1 MKILLFG
8 VSNVGKTTIGKLLA
22 EELCFEFYD
31 LDAEV
36 KMRTGMTIE
45 EFVRSGTLE
54 ERDRKRGEI
63 IKDIIE
69 RDGNLVFSVTPIS
82 FTDSFRKELA
92 NRKDLILIE
101 LYDSAY
107 HIFQRL
113 FFSDE
118 NDNIYFDDKYKNEH
132 RTYYIR
138 AINEDLKYYGK
149 IFSSLG
155 TRRFNINNDSPER
168 SVQRLIEEFALKS

>member
-22 EELCFEFYD
+22 EELRFEFYD

-45 EFVRSGTLE
+45 EFVKSGTLE

-82 FTDSFRKELA
+82 FPDSFRKELA

-101 LYDSAY
+101 LYDTAY

-113 FFSDE
+113 VFSDE
-118 NDNIYFDDKYKNEH
+118 NDNMYFDDKYKNQH
-132 RTYYIR
+132 RTHYLREIS
-138 AINEDLKYYGK
+138 EDLKYYGR
-149 IFSSLG
+149 IYSLLG

-168 SVQRLIEEFALKS
+168 SVQRLIEEFELKS